1 MSINISKN
9 LKYFFLLPAFL
20 SLLSIFALATW
31 GLKPGID
38 LAGGSLLQVS
48 YLEGRPPVEQVRAL
62 TETLAFGEVRVQ
74 PIGDN
79 AYLLRQRDLS
89 TDEKNQLEAV
99 LGGLGPIH
107 EDQFTSIGPT
117 LGAELMR
124 KAWIA
129 IVLVV
134 LSTILF
140 IAFAFR
146 RVSGESEKEKGGVS
160 SWKYGVVAVLTLL
173 HDILI
178 PAGLFAFLGFMSG
191 AEVDALFIVA
201 LLTILGISIND
212 TIVIF
217 DRIRENL
224 RLNSERHRHE
234 AFELVVGRSISQ
246 TLARSIST
254 SLTVVIVLLALYFVG
269 PVATKDF
276 ALTLIVGMI
285 AGTYSSI
292 FLASPMLVV
301 WERWSTRKKN

>member
-1 MSINISKN
+1 MNISKN
-9 LKYFFLLPAFL
+9 LKYFFILPAIL
-20 SLLSIFALATW
+20 SVLSVFALVSF

-38 LAGGSLLQVS
+38 LVGGSLLQVS
-48 YLEGRPPVEQVRAL
+48 YPEGRPPVSQVRVL
-62 TETLAFGEVRVQ
+62 VEELGFGEVRVQ
-74 PIGDN
+74 PTGDN

-89 TDEKNQLEAV
+89 NEEKNQLEAV
-99 LGGLGPIH
+99 LGGLGPVH
-107 EDQFTSIGPT
+107 EDQFTSVGPT

-134 LSTILF
+134 LSIILF

-146 RVSGESEKEKGGVS
+146 RVSGETEKEKGGVA
-160 SWKYGVVAVLTLL
+160 SWKYGVVAVVTLL

-178 PAGLFAFLGFMSG
+178 PAGLFAFLGFVSG

-224 RLNSERHRHE
+224 RLNVERHKHE
-234 AFELVVGRSISQ
+234 EFESVVGRSIVQ

-254 SLTVVIVLLALYFVG
+254 SFTVVIVLLALYFAG
-269 PVATKDF
+269 PLATRDF
-276 ALTLIVGMI
+276 ALTLIVGMV

-292 FLASPMLVV
+292 FLASPMLVA
-301 WERWSTRKKN
+301 WQHWSQQRSRGK